1 MRDTNTPLNWLRA
14 FEVSARHLNLSA
26 AAKELHVTPAAI
38 SQQVRLLEHR
48 VGVALFERNARGV
61 RLTRAGESLLPVC
74 RESFERMDAALLEL
88 FGKRKVNRLVV
99 RVLLGF
105 ARTWLLDA
113 VAGFAQLHPD
123 IPIRLVASVWPGEPL
138 DTSVD
143 VDLRLASSPPKGL
156 EAHQLTKDFLF
167 PVCEPSL
174 ARRLQRNNK
183 ARDWSSQTL
192 LHTIGFAQ
200 GWQQWMAASQIKRKM
215 QTTDLEFDST
225 QLCLEAASLGHGI
238 ALARDSFVSD
248 YLASKRLVA
257 LKGASLEAKDNVF
270 LTVAL
275 GLSPQAPAAVF
286 RDYLL
291 NKVEPPPM
299 QSHAHR

>member
-1 MRDTNTPLNWLRA
+1 MKDTNTPLNWLRA

-26 AAKELHVTPAAI
+26 AARELHVTPAAI

-74 RESFERMDAALLEL
+74 RESFERMDTALLEL
-88 FGKRKVNRLVV
+88 FGKRKGNRLVV

-105 ARTWLLDA
+105 ARTWLLNA
-113 VAGFAQLHPD
+113 VAGFTELHPD

-156 EAHQLTKDFLF
+156 EAQQLTHDCIF
-167 PVCEPSL
+167 PVCQPSL
-174 ARRLQRNNK
+174 ARRLKRNKK
-183 ARDWSSQTL
+183 AMDWSDQTL

-200 GWQQWMAASQIKRKM
+200 GWQQWMAESQIKRKM
-215 QTTDLEFDST
+215 KATDLEFDST

-238 ALARDSFVSD
+238 ALARSSFVTD
-248 YLASKRLVA
+248 YLDGKRLVA
-257 LKGASLEAKDNVF
+257 LPGASLEAKDNVF

-275 GLSPQAPAAVF
+275 GLSAQAPAAVF

-291 NKVEPPPM
+291 SKTEAM
-299 QSHAHR
+299 QLHRP